1 MDDFHSY
8 IQKDIITSIIELETF
23 QIGDIKYGIAIT
35 KFAWYACRLYCSHQL
50 KVHKYSPL
58 YKAIKKEKFVPWSYS
73 FKYKTKEA
81 FIFEKVDFQ
90 SRSQHFTL
98 AGAQAKLKEL
108 KHQCES
114 GQFEGSDNYPK
125 YFQYFSEFCQP
136 EENQMETKLEGF
148 LNKNDRI
155 KLELN
160 QIEVLEKDQADKLVN
175 KLVFPD
181 KTIVKTMRLND
192 ILTFNYYG
200 TPSLVIYSRTFYHIE
215 SIPYTDGNNSLS
227 IHHKHE
233 YSYNKTF
240 CCYLKKSKNQL
251 ELLKKS
257 NELDISFLIS
267 LVKKQWELIFEPQF
281 FYDSFSTRILHKK
294 NWQVMSPEELNETI
308 QLGSILRVNRKNG
321 AYFHAG
327 VYLGWDLIIHVSVRK
342 SDFSRKREIFNF
354 ETFENF
360 MRNSSEVEE
369 IRFLVPR
376 FSRNELYERA
386 IKMNKEEVSYK
397 LVENN
402 CEHLA
407 SLLTTGL
414 KHSLQL
420 GNPLRK
426 FVAKLIGESFET
438 SNSSV

>member
-1 MDDFHSY
+1 MDDFLSY
-8 IQKDIITSIIELETF
+8 IQKDILTSIIELETF
-23 QIGDIKYGIAIT
+23 QIGDIKYAIALT
-35 KFAWYACRLYCSHQL
+35 KFAWYGCRLYCSYQL
-50 KVHKYSPL
+50 KVHKDSPL
-58 YKAIKKEKFVPWSYS
+58 YKAIKKEKYVPWGYS
-73 FKYKTKEA
+73 FKYKTNEA
-81 FIFEKVDFQ
+81 LIFEKVIFKC
-90 SRSQHFTL
+90 RSQHFSL
-98 AGAQAKLKEL
+98 FGAQAKLKEL
-108 KHQCES
+108 KLLCEK
-114 GQFEGSDNYPK
+114 GQFEESSNYPK
-125 YFQYFSEFCQP
+125 YFRYFSEFCGP
-136 EENQMETKLEGF
+136 EENPMESKLEGL
-148 LNKNDRI
+148 LNINDRQRLAI
-155 KLELN
+155 N
-160 QIEVLEKDQADKLVN
+160 QTEVLDVGQADQLVN
-175 KLVFPD
+175 ELVFPD

-200 TPSLVIYSRTFYHIE
+200 TPSIAIYSRTFYYIE
-215 SIPYTDGNNSLS
+215 GVPYSDGNSSMS

-233 YSYNKTF
+233 FSYNKTF

-257 NELDISFLIS
+257 NEPDISFLIS

-294 NWQVMSPEELNETI
+294 NWKDVSPEELNGTI

-327 VYLGWDLIIHVSVRK
+327 VYLGWDLVIHVSVRK

-360 MRNSSEVEE
+360 MMNSTEMEEV
-369 IRFLVPR
+369 RFLVPR

-386 IKMNKEEVSYK
+386 VQMNKEEVSYK

-407 SLLTTGL
+407 SLLTTGF

-426 FVAKLIGESFET
+426 FVAKLIGDGFET
-438 SNSSV
+438 SNSV